1 MISGEW
7 RVESGEWRVE
17 SGERRERRVESDLIS
32 AFSILLISV
41 QSFNK
46 CSEVS
51 GVSNSSL
58 AESMTIVSK
67 TNHYPLN
74 PLTTIHYP
82 PPLST
87 IH

>member
-1 MISGEW
+1 MESEEW
-7 RVESGEWRVE
+7 RVESGEW
-17 SGERRERRVESDLIS
+17 RVESDLIS

-46 CSEVS
+46 CSKVS

-67 TNHYPLN
+67 TIHYPLS
-74 PLTTIHYP
+74 T
-82 PPLST
+82 PLST
-87 IH
+87 LH